1 MRVSRGLRIWASST
15 WGTAKALPVLVPGSL
30 CVWDADDAGGAVWA
44 AASGMSVV
52 YAAVPAIEEICLWRF
67 LIFVGVVR

>member
-15 WGTAKALPVLVPGSL
+15 WGTAKALPVPGSL

-44 AASGMSVV
+44 AASSMSVV
-52 YAAVPAIEEICLWRF
+52 YAAVPAIEEICLWYF
-67 LIFVGVVR
+67 LLSVGVLR